1 MLILDIFMYIALNE
15 VLAYEAKIGPR
26 GQQQECDFKLL

>member
-26 GQQQECDFKLL
+26 GQEIAK